1 MTQAVG
7 LVSDGAVGWDQAVR
21 RERASEIDEAISAW
35 TSGRSNVEAA
45 ETLQLSGID
54 AYPVN
59 NAQGCCDDPQ
69 LNAREHHINV
79 PQGYRGTMWTQ
90 NCRTR
95 MSRTP
100 AIVWRGGPCL
110 GEDNYE
116 VLSEYLGYDADQI
129 ADLAA
134 AEVLG

>member
-1 MTQAVG
+1 MSLQA
-7 LVSDGAVGWDQAVR
+7 
-21 RERASEIDEAISAW
+21 
-35 TSGRSNVEAA
+35 
-45 ETLQLSGID
+45 SGID

-59 NAQGCCDDPQ
+59 NSQGCCDDEQ
-69 LNAREHHINV
+69 LTARAHHINV
-79 PQGYRGTMWTQ
+79 PQSHRGTMWTQ

-100 AIVWRGGPCL
+100 PVVRRGGPCL
-110 GEDNYE
+110 GEDNFE
-116 VLSEYLGYDADQI
+116 VLTEFLGYDTDRI